1 MKPFQYT
8 DEQLNF
14 LNRGY
19 NVYSVNKDFVNRK
32 IKEGRIYQYIV
43 DKPNDKLLSNE
54 SNTIRMADNQQFKV
68 IKTYSDPETG
78 FDGMAVAPIVDGEI
92 DYASVAVIAAATDNK
107 TIDTKTALLGE
118 GDIKKNH
125 GYYLSEQYT
134 PAEKFVQSVI
144 DDPRV
149 QEVTQLS
156 GYSQSAYMMKV
167 GAKFGIPT
175 TTFNAWF
182 HYGSLSKEEK
192 DYIRSHPGLF
202 VDYRKNKDVV
212 VWLTDGNHPQMAG
225 YDESLGTI
233 YWTDGL
239 SHNVEDWEFDEET
252 GRVLDAKTGKPIIS
266 APAYVFA
273 QSARQM
279 LQFTSLKSKW
289 QQTGGGL
296 SSAETIFL
304 DAGQSAIVGSS
315 MAKVA
320 KAGLE
325 EMASLKAKMDSE
337 VEALWGS
344 IDFSAYSHLSY
355 WEVQDIFASQG
366 VTYESIVGDF
376 QAYTQE
382 KVQQMEDLSTTF
394 DTLNTRLTHH
404 VEESLALDYQ
414 LAGEFKTWYKGL

>member
-1 MKPFQYT
+1 
-8 DEQLNF
+8 
-14 LNRGY
+14 
-19 NVYSVNKDFVNRK
+19 
-32 IKEGRIYQYIV
+32 
-43 DKPNDKLLSNE
+43 
-54 SNTIRMADNQQFKV
+54 
-68 IKTYSDPETG
+68 
-78 FDGMAVAPIVDGEI
+78 
-92 DYASVAVIAAATDNK
+92 
-107 TIDTKTALLGE
+107 
-118 GDIKKNH
+118 
-125 GYYLSEQYT
+125 
-134 PAEKFVQSVI
+134 
-144 DDPRV
+144 
-149 QEVTQLS
+149 
-156 GYSQSAYMMKV
+156 
-167 GAKFGIPT
+167 
-175 TTFNAWF
+175 
-182 HYGSLSKEEK
+182 
-192 DYIRSHPGLF
+192 
-202 VDYRKNKDVV
+202 
-212 VWLTDGNHPQMAG
+212 
-225 YDESLGTI
+225 
-233 YWTDGL
+233 
-239 SHNVEDWEFDEET
+239 HNVEDWEFDEET

-315 MAKVA
+315 MAKAA

-325 EMASLKAKMDSE
+325 EMASLKAKVDSE
-337 VEALWGS
+337 VEALWKG

-404 VEESLALDYQ
+404 VEESLALDHQ